1 MLIKK
6 KNLISKGIISRA
18 HLIVLLMM
26 LMSSFV
32 SCAKLTND
40 DGGEKIDKTG
50 IKVIEGRVVDGP
62 ISGATVY
69 LDINKNGEM
78 DNNEPKQLSDGD
90 GYFRFEADVPTGT
103 VVISQGG
110 VDTVTGEAVE
120 ELIGETLGGEFV
132 YISPLTTVL
141 QGVKASKDKTREE
154 NRKELLEAL
163 GIDFSESEVF
173 TKNTYEMATKEGSES
188 EEDERKKAEKVE
200 KLGMQLTLMIKTAQM
215 VAEIDAGEVS
225 QKEVVKAL
233 LGALIEE
240 KKSTKD
246 MQLENKELVKNV
258 LKKVKETVDEKA
270 GMSNPS
276 NNDSKINTIAEGVA
290 NGNGALNLS
299 NFKEISE
306 KSSETKK
313 IINDAFQLDQQVKEF
328 LGGTI
333 TKEKFEEDI
342 KILIVGCMNSL
353 ACNYNEQAS
362 IDSGSCEIP
371 VGCNSCSGE
380 RDGTGVI
387 VNNDADNDGVCDAND
402 VCDSYANSDATA
414 LPTWYE
420 DEDGDGYYSNSS
432 EVCESPGI
440 NWNLTAIS
448 GNDVCPIDSSITTV
462 TPTWYEDSDG
472 DGLGNGNVSE
482 SSCTKPSGYVS
493 NADDSDDE
501 CTSNGYQ
508 NWYVDSDEDGYGAGS
523 ADSVCTDTDSVSG
536 KVTNNNDACPID
548 SSITTVMPTW
558 YEDLD
563 GDGFGNGD
571 VSKST
576 CTIPSGYVSNADDS
590 DDVCSSDAYQNW
602 YVDSD
607 GDGYGAGSA
616 ESVCIDTVTLDGKVT
631 NNSDACDTYA
641 NGDATELPTWY
652 EDEDGDGYSSNSSEV
667 CESPGINWN
676 LTANSG
682 NDACPIDSS
691 ITTVT
696 PTWYED
702 SDGDGLG
709 NGNVSESIC
718 TKPSGYVSNADD
730 SDDVCSSDAY
740 QNWYVDSDEDG
751 YGAGSADSICTDTD
765 SVSGKVT
772 NNNDACPIDSS
783 ITTVKPTWYED
794 SDGDGLGNGDV
805 SESSCTQPI
814 GYVSNTDDSD
824 DACTNNSYQNWYVDS
839 DEDGYGTG
847 SATSVCTDTNSVA
860 GKVTNNSDACD
871 SYANSDAT
879 SLPTWYEDEDGDGYY
894 SNSSEVCEAPGINW
908 NLTAIS
914 GNDACPIDSGI
925 TTVTPT
931 WYEDSDGDGL
941 GNGNVSES
949 ICTQPSGYV
958 SNTDDSDDA
967 CTNNSYQNWYVDS
980 DEDGYGTGSATSVC
994 TDTDSVAGK
1003 VTNNSDACDSYANG
1017 DASALPTWYEDADGD
1032 GYYSTT
1038 SVGCESPGSAWR
1050 LLVKP
1055 GNRAELVAKL
1065 NETVPDESNTYYN
1078 GNSAATCGDI
1088 NTWDTSLIT
1097 NMSFLFQHKSS
1108 FNCDISNWDVSNVT
1122 NMSHMF
1128 RDNYG
1133 TSIPIG
1139 SWDVSNVVHMTM
1151 MFAYSRFNHDIS
1163 NWNTSKVVQMQGMFQ
1178 GNTVFNQ
1185 PLNDWDVSNVTN
1197 MCWMFAFNSSFNQP
1211 LNDWDVSN
1219 VDLMCHMFQEASAF
1233 NQPLNNWDVSNV
1245 TQIQNI
1251 FAWSYAYDQDLS
1263 SWDTSKIR
1271 SGYFGGFG
1279 DQAGFSSTNKC
1290 KIHDAFKSNPA
1301 WLEDSS
1307 QNPWCN

>member
-6 KNLISKGIISRA
+6 KNLISKGIISRT

-26 LMSSFV
+26 LMSIFV

-78 DNNEPKQLSDGD
+78 DNNEPKQLSDDD

-103 VVISQGG
+103 VVISRGG

-141 QGVKASKDKTREE
+141 QGVEASKDKTREE

-173 TKNTYEMATKEGSES
+173 TKNTYKMATKEGSES

-258 LKKVKETVDEKA
+258 LKKVKETVDEKV

-290 NGNGALNLS
+290 NGNGALNQS

-306 KSSETKK
+306 ESSETKK

-342 KILIVGCMNSL
+342 KILIVGCMNPL

-362 IDSGSCEIP
+362 IDIGSCEIP

-432 EVCESPGI
+432 EVCADPGV
-440 NWNLTAIS
+440 NWNLSANS
-448 GNDVCPIDSSITTV
+448 GNDSCPIDSSITTV

-482 SSCTKPSGYVS
+482 SS
-493 NADDSDDE
+493 
-501 CTSNGYQ
+501 
-508 NWYVDSDEDGYGAGS
+508 
-523 ADSVCTDTDSVSG
+523 
-536 KVTNNNDACPID
+536 
-548 SSITTVMPTW
+548 
-558 YEDLD
+558 
-563 GDGFGNGD
+563 
-571 VSKST
+571 
-576 CTIPSGYVSNADDS
+576 
-590 DDVCSSDAYQNW
+590 
-602 YVDSD
+602 
-607 GDGYGAGSA
+607 
-616 ESVCIDTVTLDGKVT
+616 
-631 NNSDACDTYA
+631 
-641 NGDATELPTWY
+641 
-652 EDEDGDGYSSNSSEV
+652 
-667 CESPGINWN
+667 
-676 LTANSG
+676 
-682 NDACPIDSS
+682 
-691 ITTVT
+691 
-696 PTWYED
+696 
-702 SDGDGLG
+702 
-709 NGNVSESIC
+709 C

-772 NNNDACPIDSS
+772 NNNDACPIDSG
-783 ITTVKPTWYED
+783 ITTVMPTWYED
-794 SDGDGLGNGDV
+794 LDGDGLGNGNV
-805 SESSCTQPI
+805 SESICTQPI
-814 GYVSNTDDSD
+814 GYVSNADDSD
-824 DACTNNSYQNWYVDS
+824 DVCNSNAYQNWYVDS
-839 DEDGYGTG
+839 DGDGYGAG
-847 SATSVCTDTNSVA
+847 SAESVCIDTVTLD

-871 SYANSDAT
+871 SYANGDAT
-879 SLPTWYEDEDGDGYY
+879 ALPTWFEDEDGDGYS

-914 GNDACPIDSGI
+914 GNDVCPLNADS
-925 TTVTPT
+925 TTVVAL

-949 ICTQPSGYV
+949 ICMQPSGYV

-1038 SVGCESPGSAWR
+1038 SVGCESPGSAWS

-1055 GNRAELVAKL
+1055 ANRTELVAKL
-1065 NETVPDESNTYYN
+1065 NETVPGQSNTYYN

-1088 NTWDTSLIT
+1088 NTWDTSPIT
-1097 NMSFLFQHKSS
+1097 NMSSLFQHKSS

-1128 RDNYG
+1128 RDNSG

-1163 NWNTSKVVQMQGMFQ
+1163 NWNTSKVIQMQGMFQ

-1185 PLNDWDVSNVTN
+1185 PIGSWNVSNVTN

-1211 LNDWDVSN
+1211 LSNWDVSN

-1279 DQAGFSSTNKC
+1279 HQAGFSSTNKC

-1301 WLEDSS
+1301 WTEDSS

>member
-448 GNDVCPIDSSITTV
+448 GNDVCPLNADSTTV
-462 TPTWYEDSDG
+462 
-472 DGLGNGNVSE
+472 
-482 SSCTKPSGYVS
+482 
-493 NADDSDDE
+493 
-501 CTSNGYQ
+501 
-508 NWYVDSDEDGYGAGS
+508 
-523 ADSVCTDTDSVSG
+523 
-536 KVTNNNDACPID
+536 
-548 SSITTVMPTW
+548 
-558 YEDLD
+558 
-563 GDGFGNGD
+563 
-571 VSKST
+571 
-576 CTIPSGYVSNADDS
+576 
-590 DDVCSSDAYQNW
+590 
-602 YVDSD
+602 
-607 GDGYGAGSA
+607 
-616 ESVCIDTVTLDGKVT
+616 
-631 NNSDACDTYA
+631 
-641 NGDATELPTWY
+641 
-652 EDEDGDGYSSNSSEV
+652 
-667 CESPGINWN
+667 
-676 LTANSG
+676 
-682 NDACPIDSS
+682 
-691 ITTVT
+691 
-696 PTWYED
+696 
-702 SDGDGLG
+702 
-709 NGNVSESIC
+709 
-718 TKPSGYVSNADD
+718 
-730 SDDVCSSDAY
+730 
-740 QNWYVDSDEDG
+740 
-751 YGAGSADSICTDTD
+751 
-765 SVSGKVT
+765 
-772 NNNDACPIDSS
+772 
-783 ITTVKPTWYED
+783 
-794 SDGDGLGNGDV
+794 
-805 SESSCTQPI
+805 
-814 GYVSNTDDSD
+814 
-824 DACTNNSYQNWYVDS
+824 
-839 DEDGYGTG
+839 
-847 SATSVCTDTNSVA
+847 VA
-860 GKVTNNSDACD
+860 
-871 SYANSDAT
+871 
-879 SLPTWYEDEDGDGYY
+879 L
-894 SNSSEVCEAPGINW
+894 
-908 NLTAIS
+908 
-914 GNDACPIDSGI
+914 
-925 TTVTPT
+925 

>member
-6 KNLISKGIISRA
+6 KNLISKGIISRT

-26 LMSSFV
+26 LMSIFV

-141 QGVKASKDKTREE
+141 QGVEASKDKTREE

-173 TKNTYEMATKEGSES
+173 TKNTYKMATKEGSES

-387 VNNDADNDGVCDAND
+387 VNNDADNDGVCDDND

-448 GNDVCPIDSSITTV
+448 GNDVCPLNADSTTV
-462 TPTWYEDSDG
+462 
-472 DGLGNGNVSE
+472 
-482 SSCTKPSGYVS
+482 
-493 NADDSDDE
+493 
-501 CTSNGYQ
+501 
-508 NWYVDSDEDGYGAGS
+508 
-523 ADSVCTDTDSVSG
+523 
-536 KVTNNNDACPID
+536 
-548 SSITTVMPTW
+548 
-558 YEDLD
+558 
-563 GDGFGNGD
+563 
-571 VSKST
+571 
-576 CTIPSGYVSNADDS
+576 
-590 DDVCSSDAYQNW
+590 
-602 YVDSD
+602 
-607 GDGYGAGSA
+607 
-616 ESVCIDTVTLDGKVT
+616 
-631 NNSDACDTYA
+631 
-641 NGDATELPTWY
+641 
-652 EDEDGDGYSSNSSEV
+652 
-667 CESPGINWN
+667 
-676 LTANSG
+676 
-682 NDACPIDSS
+682 
-691 ITTVT
+691 
-696 PTWYED
+696 
-702 SDGDGLG
+702 
-709 NGNVSESIC
+709 
-718 TKPSGYVSNADD
+718 
-730 SDDVCSSDAY
+730 
-740 QNWYVDSDEDG
+740 
-751 YGAGSADSICTDTD
+751 
-765 SVSGKVT
+765 
-772 NNNDACPIDSS
+772 
-783 ITTVKPTWYED
+783 
-794 SDGDGLGNGDV
+794 
-805 SESSCTQPI
+805 
-814 GYVSNTDDSD
+814 
-824 DACTNNSYQNWYVDS
+824 
-839 DEDGYGTG
+839 
-847 SATSVCTDTNSVA
+847 VA
-860 GKVTNNSDACD
+860 
-871 SYANSDAT
+871 
-879 SLPTWYEDEDGDGYY
+879 L
-894 SNSSEVCEAPGINW
+894 
-908 NLTAIS
+908 
-914 GNDACPIDSGI
+914 
-925 TTVTPT
+925 

-1038 SVGCESPGSAWR
+1038 SMGCESPGSAWR